1 MGHRNVRYSEY
12 SHSIPF
18 HVVKLL
24 DHWPASSVKQI
35 HGYRHLSI
43 VPALPPNL
51 DEWEMTWECCKHF
64 IFGRADASASAERR
78 ENQPLSRH
86 VLVKS
91 RRRIE
96 LHNHHFQYRAH
107 THSGTCAPYEDYG
120 QLRFTNHVLILL
132 RI

>member
-1 MGHRNVRYSEY
+1 MFS
-12 SHSIPF
+12 
-18 HVVKLL
+18 
-24 DHWPASSVKQI
+24 QI
-35 HGYRHLSI
+35 YCYIHLSI
-43 VPALPPNL
+43 PRGPPPNL
-51 DEWEMTWECCKHF
+51 DDWEMTRECCKHF
-64 IFGRADASASAERR
+64 IFGRADASAGAERR

-96 LHNHHFQYRAH
+96 LHNHHFEYRAH
-107 THSGTCAPYEDYG
+107 THSGKCAPYEDNG